1 MMVSLRGAPPAQL
14 TGDTPATPPSSV
26 DQRACSLH
34 RGDHLDHYFIFV
46 INLYFRSSIS
56 SSKTSSSNSSSSFRK
71 SITRDTF
78 EDNDEPYGTSK
89 VSLDA
94 LK

>member
-1 MMVSLRGAPPAQL
+1 M
-14 TGDTPATPPSSV
+14 
-26 DQRACSLH
+26 
-34 RGDHLDHYFIFV
+34 
-46 INLYFRSSIS
+46 YFRSSIS

-71 SITRDTF
+71 SITRDTL
-78 EDNDEPYGTSK
+78 EENDEPYGTSK